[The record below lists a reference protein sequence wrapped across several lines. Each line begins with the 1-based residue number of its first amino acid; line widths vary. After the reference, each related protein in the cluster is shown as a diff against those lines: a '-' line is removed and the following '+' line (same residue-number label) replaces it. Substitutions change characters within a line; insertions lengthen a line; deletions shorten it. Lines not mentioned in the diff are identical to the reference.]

1 MAALRHILVMRFS
14 AMGDVAMTVPVIK
27 EVLNQNPDLQ
37 ITYVSRPGFAGLFSG
52 IPRLNY
58 FSADLELLYNGFAG
72 PLKLFNKLL
81 KQGQYDAV
89 ADLHDSLRSKFIRRL
104 FRFKGV
110 KSTNIDK
117 GRAGKKLLTR
127 FPNKVLKP
135 LKRTVERYAD
145 VFRELGLNVELDE
158 RLHKQVLPVPEKITK
173 IAGAKIST
181 WIGIAPF
188 AKHKG
193 KIYPLQKMEEVIS
206 ALSKENIKLFLFG
219 GSAKEQDI
227 CAQWQQQFNN
237 VISTVRLL
245 DMENELALI
254 SNLDVMLSMD
264 SAGMHLASLVG
275 TPVVSVWG
283 ATHYYAGF
291 LGYGQSEANIISDD
305 IECRPCSVYGN
316 KPCFRKD
323 YACMQ
328 NISASMIVDKINTLI
343 NNHQSPA

>member
-1 MAALRHILVMRFS
+1 MAAPRHILVMRFS

-27 EVLNQNPDLQ
+27 EVLRQNPDLQ
-37 ITYVSRPGFAGLFSG
+37 ITYVSRPGFADFFSG
-52 IPRLNY
+52 IARFNY
-58 FSADLELLYNGFAG
+58 FAADLDLLYDGLAG
-72 PLKLFNKLL
+72 PVKLFNKLRETA
-81 KQGQYDAV
+81 KYDAI

-104 FRFKGV
+104 FKLGGV
-110 KSTNIDK
+110 KNAYIDK
-117 GRAGKKLLTR
+117 GRNEKKLLTR
-127 FPNKVLKP
+127 FPDKVLKP

-145 VFRELGLNVELDE
+145 VFRELGLNMELDD
-158 RLHKQVLPVPEKITK
+158 RLHKVVKPIPATIKSLVGDKT
-173 IAGAKIST
+173 ST

-188 AKHKG
+188 AKHTG
-193 KIYPLQKMEEVIS
+193 KIYPLQKMEEVIGV
-206 ALSKENIKLFLFG
+206 LDKEKVKLFLFG
-219 GSAKEQDI
+219 GSAHEQDI
-227 CAQWQQQFNN
+227 CRQWEKQFKN
-237 VISTVRLL
+237 VISTVRVLN
-245 DMENELALI
+245 MEEELALI

-291 LGYGQSEANIISDD
+291 LGYGQSPENIVADD

-328 NISASMIVDKINTLI
+328 NISAAMIVDKINKFVK
-343 NNHQSPA
+343 